1 MKNKAFILLL
11 TTLCTLALPA
21 GAESFVTPTSVT
33 TPFVISQAEG
43 VNRIYVFESIN
54 DAQLTAPAMADWYA
68 FPDLTTPVATA
79 MTAIYPDD
87 ATTYLVVMGTQRD
100 TVAVFDYSHYRLAG
114 KPFRAMLTCET
125 STLVLDVDDM
135 IYIDLTGLPH
145 SVERNI
151 TLQYTHYERDS
162 VSWTPNEK
170 TQDLTINHPRTI
182 NLGHKLLAPTQIDL
196 EGDQFADHFYGT
208 PDLLRIEKDSVQAVA
223 IDFIPRSYT
232 LLRGS
237 ERENEVERV
246 IDESKL
252 EGSAPLNILF
262 KANASPLATVFLWE
276 ITRSSNILTS
286 RTETETRYQFD
297 QSGNY
302 EVKLHVTNDF
312 GCECD
317 TTFHVSA
324 KESMLAVPNVFTPNG
339 DGINDE
345 FRVAY
350 RSIRTFSMAVFD
362 RWQHEVYSSND
373 PSRGWNGTINGRP
386 AAESAYTYIVEAV
399 GTDGVKYKKKGIVNL
414 LRGKK

>member
-21 GAESFVTPTSVT
+21 GAESFVTPSSVK
-33 TPFVISQAEG
+33 TPFVISKADG
-43 VNRIYVFESIN
+43 VNRIYVFESIG

-68 FPDLTTPVATA
+68 YPDLSTPVAKG

-87 ATTYLVVMGTQRD
+87 AATYLVVMGAQRD
-100 TVAVFDYSHYRLAG
+100 TIAVFDYARYRLAG
-114 KPFRAMLTCET
+114 KPFRAMLTCES
-125 STLVLDVDDM
+125 STLVLDADQM
-135 IYIDLTGLPH
+135 IYNDLTGLPH

-151 TLQYTHYERDS
+151 TLRYTHYEQDS

-170 TQDLTINHPRTI
+170 TQELTIDKPRTI
-182 NLGHKLLAPTQIDL
+182 DLGHKLLAPTTIDL
-196 EGDQFADHFYGT
+196 EGDQFAEHFYGT
-208 PDLLRIEKDSVQAVA
+208 PDLLRIEQDSVLAVA

-246 IDESKL
+246 IDETKL

-262 KANASPLATVFLWE
+262 KANASPLATMFLWE
-276 ITRSSNILTS
+276 ITRSSNLLTS
-286 RTETETRYQFD
+286 RTETETRYQFE

-302 EVKLHVTNDF
+302 EVHLRVSNDY

-362 RWQHEVYSSND
+362 RWQHQVYSSSD

-386 AAESAYTYIVEAV
+386 AAESAYTYVIEAV
-399 GTDGVKYKKKGIVNL
+399 GTDGTKYKKKGIVNL